1 MNRKIICDVQAQPT
15 YLYKQDD
22 IRTLMIQASYAA
34 NDAPVTIY
42 MKGNKATKS
51 YYKGSFSAF
60 MDDKLGL
67 IATENITIGGRE
79 LIRTY
84 SDANLMIRQD
94 GTGNIYSEAVDSL
107 NSGRTYTETD
117 TPIEQ
122 TEDDRV
128 AQLEE
133 DSKALKILL
142 GEEEEAK

>member
-1 MNRKIICDVQAQPT
+1 M
-15 YLYKQDD
+15 
-22 IRTLMIQASYAA
+22 
-34 NDAPVTIY
+34 
-42 MKGNKATKS
+42 
-51 YYKGSFSAF
+51 
-60 MDDKLGL
+60 

-79 LIRTY
+79 LVRTY

-94 GTGNIYSEAVDSL
+94 GTGNIYSEAVDPVG
-107 NSGRTYTETD
+107 SGRTYTETD

-142 GEEEEAK
+142 GKEEETK